1 MKLDSDKLREIAKQY
16 DLTPQQVYDVINSQ
30 FEFVAEEIKKPNANS
45 IRIKYL
51 GIFYVEKKRKKY
63 LKEKMLRT
71 GQLKE

>member
-63 LKEKMLRT
+63 LKEKMLRA